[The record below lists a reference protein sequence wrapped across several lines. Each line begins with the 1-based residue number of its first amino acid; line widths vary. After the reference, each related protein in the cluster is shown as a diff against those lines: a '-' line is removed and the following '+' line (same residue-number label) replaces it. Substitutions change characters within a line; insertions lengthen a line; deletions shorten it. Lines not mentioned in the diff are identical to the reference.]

1 MFSII
6 KSATISGVKA
16 IPIYVEVD
24 ASNGLPQ
31 ETIVGLPD
39 TVVRE
44 SKNRIRTAIKHS
56 GFNYPLRHYTINLAP
71 ANIKKQGP

>member
-6 KSATISGVKA
+6 KSATILGVTA
-16 IPIYVEVD
+16 VPIYVEVD

-39 TVVRE
+39 TVVKE
-44 SKNRIRTAIKHS
+44 SKTEFEPLSNIRDLTI
-56 GFNYPLRHYTINLAP
+56 HYDITP
-71 ANIKKQGP
+71 ST